1 MQFKLLF
8 TVIINASDD
17 KGKPLYFNT
26 LYETACKEGQ
36 NKWQKIGNVLN
47 LAAADLTAIAQRY
60 PDLGD
65 CFREML
71 NKWFQSNEECY
82 FKDFITALK
91 SKNVQ
96 LDHLVSQVKRDISA
110 RAKEIDDLEKK
121 AIVAKRKR
129 LSGHKQQGTLSQ

>member
-8 TVIINASDD
+8 TVIINSSDAN
-17 KGKPLYFNT
+17 GQSLYFNT

-36 NKWQKIGNVLN
+36 NKWQDIGNVLN
-47 LAAADLTAIAQRY
+47 LAAADLTAIAKKHRDD
-60 PDLGD
+60 PGD

-71 NKWFQSNEECY
+71 NKWFQSNEECR

-96 LDHLVSQVKRDISA
+96 LGHLVPQVKRDISA

-121 AIVAKRKR
+121 AKRKR
-129 LSGHKQQGTLSQ
+129 LSGHKHQGTLSQ